1 MRSSSQ
7 SGFTVAEIFIALAM
21 LLGAGFFIYNQWQYF
36 SLVER
41 NTDRKTAINAM
52 HYYLQE
58 VYEPQHSGYP
68 VTLQP
73 DDISAI
79 EGDHLRDPAGR
90 LVTEFQS
97 DLRYEPGGCS
107 EGVCQRYMLRANL
120 EQATDFIRRSD

>member
-7 SGFTVAEIFIALAM
+7 SGFTVAEVFIALAM
-21 LLGAGFFIYNQWQYF
+21 LLGAGFLIYNQWQYF

-41 NTDRKTAINAM
+41 NADRRTAINAV

-58 VYEPQHSGYP
+58 VYEPQHGGYP
-68 VTLQP
+68 VMLQT

-97 DLRYEPGGCS
+97 DLRYEPGSCS
-107 EGVCQRYMLRANL
+107 EGVCQRYTLRANL